1 MDSRT
6 APRLISATIIL
17 LGCALNNGVVPA
29 PAPIAPVAVLPSAW
43 AVDPAIVADTT
54 APTADSLYAIGV
66 VRQYDREPPVIVPYV
81 ASPGADLREIL
92 DGRGAYRLDVLVTED
107 ANVIAYAAGRANL
120 LVAAL
125 PWSATYVLVPARA
138 RSEVTVPSPAE
149 RSALA
154 RDAVTTDARGA
165 AEPFPWITD
174 AGCAATAAVAAAEP
188 RPVVAYAAGDATAR
202 QLAER
207 IVSLAGANAAA
218 PWIAA
223 AFGGHPTGLKLRI
236 APLDAD
242 SIGMALAA
250 GSVAAAVLPVAR
262 DPRTSCATAGNA
274 HVTASAIPLVDT
286 RAHVIVRR
294 GSGAAFTIAA
304 NGSLH
309 FFPRASK

>member
-1 MDSRT
+1 MGPRT

-17 LGCALNNGVVPA
+17 LGCAPA
-29 PAPIAPVAVLPSAW
+29 PRAAPTPIAPLATPPSAW
-43 AVDPAIVADTT
+43 AVDPGVVADTT

-66 VRQYDREPPVIVPYV
+66 ARQYDREPPVIVPYV
-81 ASPGADLREIL
+81 APPGADLREIL
-92 DGRGAYRLDVLVTED
+92 DGRGAYRLNVLVTED
-107 ANVIAYAAGRANL
+107 ANVIAYAAGRANYL
-120 LVAAL
+120 IAAL
-125 PWSATYVLVPARA
+125 PWSATYVLVAARA
-138 RSEVTVPSPAE
+138 SSTVTLPSPAE
-149 RSALA
+149 RDALA

-165 AEPFPWITD
+165 AEPFRWITE
-174 AGCAATAAVAAAEP
+174 AACAEAAAAPAVDP

-207 IVSLAGANAAA
+207 IVSLAGANIAA

-223 AFGGHPTGLKLRI
+223 AFGGHPAASQLRI
-236 APLDAD
+236 AALAPD
-242 SIGMALAA
+242 SIATAVAA
-250 GSVAAAVLPVAR
+250 GSVAAGVLPVAR

-274 HVTASAIPLVDT
+274 RVPAGAVPLVDT

-309 FFPRASK
+309 FFPRAAK